1 MSSTNNPEES
11 INSSNPGTTPSKYSW
26 LTFSI
31 LTIILWGTWGALI
44 SIPEGNNFPA
54 ELGFIMWAL
63 SMGVTAFFALKS
75 ANFQL
80 DKSVFS
86 IIFGSIIGLLGG
98 IGQLILYSGAI
109 ANGPAYLIF
118 PIIALAPVVTILMSL
133 VLLKE
138 RAGKKG
144 WIGITLA
151 LIAVPFLNYSE
162 PDAASEYSGWL
173 LYALLVFLAWGV
185 QGYFIKYANEKI
197 AAESIFFYMALT
209 SLLLCPIAWFMVDSP
224 ASANWSW
231 DGAGL
236 AFIIGLL
243 NSFGALFL
251 VFAFRYGKAIVV
263 SPLVNCLPPIITSIL
278 SLIMLSV
285 LPAPIVAIGMLI
297 ALVSAYFLAFD
308 N

>member
-1 MSSTNNPEES
+1 MES
-11 INSSNPGTTPSKYSW
+11 ADINTEANDGSEAKTRKYNW
-26 LTFSI
+26 LTFAI
-31 LTIILWGTWGALI
+31 LTIVLWGTWGALI
-44 SIPEGNNFPA
+44 AIPEQNNFPA
-54 ELGFIMWAL
+54 ELGFVMWAF
-63 SMGVTAFFALKS
+63 SMIVPAYFALR
-75 ANFQL
+75 AINWQL
-80 DKSVFS
+80 DTSTFS
-86 IIFGSIIGLLGG
+86 ITFGCIIGLLGG
-98 IGQLILYSGAI
+98 VGQLILYSGAI

-133 VLLKE
+133 VFLKE

-144 WIGITLA
+144 WLGIALA

-162 PDAASEYSGWL
+162 PGAVGEHSGWL
-173 LYALLVFLAWGV
+173 LFALLVFIAWGV

-197 AAESIFFYMALT
+197 SAESIFFYMALT
-209 SLLLCPIAWFMVDSP
+209 SLLLCPIAWFMVDAP
-224 ASANWSW
+224 LVANWQW
-231 DGAGL
+231 DGAGF

-285 LPAPIVAIGMLI
+285 LPTLVVGIGMVI
-297 ALVSAYFLAFD
+297 ALTSAYFLAFD
-308 N
+308 D

>member
-1 MSSTNNPEES
+1 MSSKNNNVTNSEN
-11 INSSNPGTTPSKYSW
+11 NTQSKYSW

-31 LTIILWGTWGALI
+31 LTIVLWGTWGALI
-44 SIPEGNNFPA
+44 SIPESNNFPA
-54 ELGFIMWAL
+54 ELGFVMWAF
-63 SMGVTAFFALKS
+63 SMIVPAFFALK
-75 ANFQL
+75 AINFKL
-80 DKSVFS
+80 DKSTFS
-86 IIFGSIIGLLGG
+86 ITFGCIIGLLGG
-98 IGQLILYSGAI
+98 VGQLILYSGAI

-133 VLLKE
+133 VFLKE

-144 WIGITLA
+144 WIGIALA
-151 LIAVPFLNYSE
+151 LIAVPFLNYSD
-162 PDAASEYSGWL
+162 PGSAAEYSGWL
-173 LYALLVFLAWGV
+173 LFALLVFLAWGV
-185 QGYFIKYANEKI
+185 QGYFIKYANERI
-197 AAESIFFYMALT
+197 EAESIFFYMALT

-224 ASANWSW
+224 SSANWNW

-236 AFIIGLL
+236 AFTIGLL

-285 LPAPIVAIGMLI
+285 LPTPIVGIGMLI

-308 N
+308 D

>member
-1 MSSTNNPEES
+1 MESADTNLEEPKNS
-11 INSSNPGTTPSKYSW
+11 IKTKSNKHNW

-31 LTIILWGTWGALI
+31 LTIVLWGTWGALI
-44 SIPEGNNFPA
+44 SIPEKNNFPA
-54 ELGFIMWAL
+54 ELGFVMWAF
-63 SMGVTAFFALKS
+63 SMIVPAVFALK
-75 ANFQL
+75 AINWKL
-80 DKSVFS
+80 DTSTFS
-86 IIFGSIIGLLGG
+86 ITFGSIIGLLGG
-98 IGQLILYSGAI
+98 IGQLILYTGAI

-133 VLLKE
+133 TFLKE

-162 PDAASEYSGWL
+162 PGAIGEHSGWL
-173 LYALLVFLAWGV
+173 LFALLVFIAWGV
-185 QGYFIKYANEKI
+185 QGYFIKYANERI
-197 AAESIFFYMALT
+197 EAESIFFYMALT
-209 SLLLCPIAWFMVDSP
+209 SLILCPIAWFMVDSP
-224 ASANWSW
+224 SAANWNW

-236 AFIIGLL
+236 AFTIGLL

-278 SLIMLSV
+278 SLIILSV
-285 LPAPIVAIGMLI
+285 LPNLIVGIGMII
-297 ALVSAYFLAFD
+297 ALISAYFLAFD
-308 N
+308 D

>member
-1 MSSTNNPEES
+1 MSSTD
-11 INSSNPGTTPSKYSW
+11 INTDEQTNTKKYNW

-44 SIPEGNNFPA
+44 SIPEQNNFPA
-54 ELGFIMWAL
+54 ELGFIMWAF
-63 SMGVTAFFALKS
+63 SMVVPAFFALKAIKFKLDTS
-75 ANFQL
+75 A
-80 DKSVFS
+80 FS
-86 IIFGSIIGLLGG
+86 ITFGCIIGLLGG
-98 IGQLILYSGAI
+98 VGQLILYSGAI

-133 VLLKE
+133 ILLKE
-138 RAGKKG
+138 RAGVKG
-144 WIGITLA
+144 WIGIALA
-151 LIAVPFLNYSE
+151 IIAVPFLNYSE
-162 PDAASEYSGWL
+162 PDAIAEHSGWL
-173 LYALLVFLAWGV
+173 LFALLVFLAWGV

-197 AAESIFFYMALT
+197 DAESIFFYMALT
-209 SLLLCPIAWFMVDSP
+209 SLLLCPIAWFMVDEPSI
-224 ASANWSW
+224 ANWNW

-236 AFIIGLL
+236 AFAIGLL

-263 SPLVNCLPPIITSIL
+263 SPMVNCLPPIITSIL

-285 LPAPIVAIGMLI
+285 LPTIVVGVGMLI

-308 N
+308 D

>member
-1 MSSTNNPEES
+1 MSSSDVDKGKSVELSKVKAN
-11 INSSNPGTTPSKYSW
+11 KYSW

-31 LTIILWGTWGALI
+31 LTIVLWGTWGALI

-54 ELGFIMWAL
+54 ELGFIMWAF
-63 SMGVTAFFALKS
+63 SMIVPAFFALKTINWKLNTS
-75 ANFQL
+75 R
-80 DKSVFS
+80 FS
-86 IIFGSIIGLLGG
+86 IIFGCIIGLLGG
-98 IGQLILYSGAI
+98 VGQLILYSGAI

-133 VLLKE
+133 LFLKE
-138 RAGKKG
+138 RAGVKG

-151 LIAVPFLNYSE
+151 IIAVPFLNYSE
-162 PDAASEYSGWL
+162 PGVIGEHSGWL
-173 LYALLVFLAWGV
+173 IFALLVFLAWGV

-197 AAESIFFYMALT
+197 EAESIFFYMAFT
-209 SLLLCPIAWFMVDSP
+209 SLLLCPIAWFMVDDP
-224 ASANWSW
+224 AAANWNW
-231 DGAGL
+231 NGAGL
-236 AFIIGLL
+236 AFTIGLL

-285 LPAPIVAIGMLI
+285 LPTVVVGIGMLI

-308 N
+308 EQ